1 MQLRGRRNNRPGR
14 LHRIRFGAE
23 EEIIMVGEARRTHR
37 DVSPLEL
44 FFDLVFV
51 LAIGQLTHH
60 LVEHLT
66 WRGAAETLV
75 ALVAVC
81 GVWAFTTFEVTLL
94 DIEHTA
100 TRAVAITVM
109 GLGLFMNA
117 GIGHAFDDS
126 PWLFVMPML
135 LALVGP
141 AVYAAATAPTSRL
154 RRHFVHV
161 LIWFAVS
168 APFWVAG
175 AALDPKWRLWCWAVA
190 ALIDLTGTWFAHPV
204 PSGTT
209 RTQQLPFDAEHMLE
223 RMRLFL
229 IILLGETVLT
239 LGRVIAAHHSDALTL
254 VLAAGC
260 FVALVCLWAA
270 YFGRAERL
278 VENHIAVTENPIRSV
293 HIGINVI
300 YGVVTGLVMFAAG
313 SELVLAHIG
322 DARAGVGG
330 VLMLAGPAIYL
341 LSHAIYF
348 RITTGTGWVARA
360 VGAALLGMAAIAAY
374 VLPAYVVVIM
384 LVVIL
389 LVLAIHLNKDPNHEP
404 ISKPLLP

>member
-1 MQLRGRRNNRPGR
+1 MMARN
-14 LHRIRFGAE
+14 
-23 EEIIMVGEARRTHR
+23 ARSTHR
-37 DVSPLEL
+37 EVSPLEL

-60 LVEHLT
+60 LVDHLT
-66 WRGAAETLV
+66 WHGAAEALV

-94 DIEHTA
+94 DIERTA
-100 TRAVAITVM
+100 TRAVTVTVM

-117 GIGHAFDDS
+117 GIGHAFDES
-126 PWLFVMPML
+126 PWLFVVPML
-135 LALVGP
+135 LALIGP
-141 AVYAAATAPTSRL
+141 TIYAAATAPTPSLRL
-154 RRHFVHV
+154 HFLHV

-175 AALDPKWRLWCWAVA
+175 AALDPEWRLWLWAVA
-190 ALIDLTGTWFAHPV
+190 ALVDLVGTWSAHPL
-204 PSGTT
+204 PGGRTQ
-209 RTQQLPFDAEHMLE
+209 TQQLPFDAEHMLE

-254 VLAAGC
+254 ALAAGC
-260 FVALVCLWAA
+260 FVALVCLWAV
-270 YFGRAERL
+270 YFGRAEQL
-278 VENHIAVTENPIRSV
+278 VESHIAATGNPIRSV

-313 SELVLAHIG
+313 SELVLAHAG
-322 DARAGVGG
+322 DDRAGVGG

-348 RITTGTGWVARA
+348 RLTTHTGWVLRA
-360 VGAALLGMAAIAAY
+360 VGAAVLGSASAAAY
-374 VLPAYVVVIM
+374 WLPSYAVVLA
-384 LVVIL
+384 LVLIL
-389 LVLAIHLNKDPNHEP
+389 LAVAVTLTRDASPSE
-404 ISKPLLP
+404 S

>member
-1 MQLRGRRNNRPGR
+1 M
-14 LHRIRFGAE
+14 
-23 EEIIMVGEARRTHR
+23 MVRQARSTHR
-37 DVSPLEL
+37 EVSPLEL

-60 LVEHLT
+60 LVDHLT
-66 WRGAAETLV
+66 WHGAAETLV

-94 DIEHTA
+94 DIERTA
-100 TRAVAITVM
+100 TRAVTITVM

-117 GIGHAFDDS
+117 GIGHAFDES
-126 PWLFVMPML
+126 PWLFVVPML
-135 LALVGP
+135 LALIGP
-141 AVYAAATAPTSRL
+141 AVYAAATAPTPSL
-154 RRHFVHV
+154 RRHFLHV

-175 AALDPKWRLWCWAVA
+175 AAVDPERPLWLWAVA
-190 ALIDLTGTWFAHPV
+190 ALVDLVGTWSAHPL
-204 PSGTT
+204 PGGGTQ
-209 RTQQLPFDAEHMLE
+209 TQQLPFDAEHMLE

-239 LGRVIAAHHSDALTL
+239 LGRAIAAHHSDALTL
-254 VLAAGC
+254 ALAAGC
-260 FVALVCLWAA
+260 FVALVCLWAV
-270 YFGRAERL
+270 YFGRAEQI
-278 VENHIAVTENPIRSV
+278 VESHIAATENPIRSV

-313 SELVLAHIG
+313 SELVLAHAG
-322 DARAGVGG
+322 DDRAGVGG

-348 RITTGTGWVARA
+348 RLTTHTGWVPRA
-360 VGAALLGMAAIAAY
+360 VGAAVLASASVAAY
-374 VLPAYVVVIM
+374 WLPSYAVVLA
-384 LVVIL
+384 LVLIL
-389 LVLAIHLNKDPNHEP
+389 LAVTVTLTRDASPSE
-404 ISKPLLP
+404 S

>member
-1 MQLRGRRNNRPGR
+1 M
-14 LHRIRFGAE
+14 
-23 EEIIMVGEARRTHR
+23 MVREVRSTHR
-37 DVSPLEL
+37 EVSPLEL

-60 LVEHLT
+60 LVDHLT
-66 WRGAAETLV
+66 WGGAAETLV

-94 DIEHTA
+94 DIERTG
-100 TRAVAITVM
+100 TRVVTITVM

-117 GIGHAFDDS
+117 GIGHAYDDS
-126 PWLFVMPML
+126 PWLFVVPML
-135 LALVGP
+135 LALNGP
-141 AVYAAATAPTSRL
+141 AICAAATAPTPLR
-154 RRHFVHV
+154 RRHFLHV

-175 AALDPKWRLWCWAVA
+175 AALDTQWRMWCSAVA
-190 ALIDLTGTWFAHPV
+190 ALIDLVGTWTAHPV
-204 PSGTT
+204 PGGAI

-260 FVALVCLWAA
+260 FVALVCLWAV
-270 YFGRAERL
+270 YFGRAEQL
-278 VENHIAVTENPIRSV
+278 AESHIAATENPIRSV

-313 SELVLAHIG
+313 SETVLAHTG
-322 DARAGVGG
+322 AARPGVGG

-341 LSHAIYF
+341 LAHAFYF
-348 RITTGTGWVARA
+348 RITTGTGWIPRA
-360 VGAALLGMAAIAAY
+360 VGAAVLGLAAIAAFW
-374 VLPAYVVVIM
+374 LPAYAVVVA
-384 LVVIL
+384 LVLIL
-389 LVLAIHLNKDPNHEP
+389 LVLAVHLNREP
-404 ISKPLLP
+404 HDEPAAER